1 MTEQPDIP
9 SGESVWQRFKENT
22 ITFWRRWKA
31 AIANT
36 LMVVATAVIAVATV
50 VNVDVAKRQWKAMK
64 DAGDQTDQ
72 LLRLYRKQLDESDQ
86 LLGLYQKQLDETN
99 RLANAAEA
107 ANRFASE
114 SFQKVQRPLLAVE
127 GIELSEPLVFR
138 SPTDPPGT
146 AILAAKMYV
155 IYKNSGAAEAFNI
168 ITEVD
173 IQGPEKKWSEDGWWR
188 IPCENLRK
196 LKRPYPLGAVLAP
209 GFEYRD
215 GKSILSMTIPLE
227 KAKAG
232 GWLLVGCAIYRDQ
245 AQHMHHTSFVFQA
258 IPTTDPKNVTFSYV
272 PAYQESD

>member
-1 MTEQPDIP
+1 MVIA
-9 SGESVWQRFKENT
+9 T
-22 ITFWRRWKA
+22 I
-31 AIANT
+31 
-36 LMVVATAVIAVATV
+36 VIAVATA
-50 VNVDVAKRQWKAMK
+50 VNVWVARRQWRAML
-64 DAGDQTDQ
+64 DAGNQTDQ
-72 LLRLYRKQLDESDQ
+72 LLSLYRKQLDESDR
-86 LLGLYQKQLDETN
+86 LLSLYQKQLDETN

-127 GIELSEPLVFR
+127 GIDLIKPLVFR
-138 SPTDPPGT
+138 SPNDAPGVPVLS
-146 AILAAKMYV
+146 AVLNVK
-155 IYKNSGAAEAFNI
+155 YKNSGASEAFNI

-173 IQGPEKKWSEDGWWR
+173 IPGPEKKWSDNGWWR

-196 LKRPYPLGAVLAP
+196 LKRPFPLGAVLAP

-227 KAKAG
+227 QAKAG

-245 AQHMHHTSFVFQA
+245 AQHLHHTSFVFQA
-258 IPTTDPKNVTFSYV
+258 IITDPQNVTFSYV